1 MTMNIKRLL
10 LTLGFMT
17 PFSVSATLNTTH
29 IYTKQSNPFETMTLK
44 SLDISSFTAV

>member
-17 PFSVSATLNTTH
+17 LFSVSATLNTT
-29 IYTKQSNPFETMTLK
+29 YVSTEQSDSYETMTLE
-44 SLDISSFTAV
+44 SLHSSAFTAV